1 MPVGAP
7 LKLPAHVAD
16 RAGKA
21 GLRLGD
27 HDGAHRGRI
36 EFRGLH
42 QAAIWG
48 SSRLFSLSFS
58 LSVLARVF
66 TTRNGSQETHGK
78 GLDAGGGSTPCQAR

>member
-7 LKLPAHVAD
+7 LKLPVQAAD
-16 RAGKA
+16 RAGQA

-36 EFRGLH
+36 GFRGVH
-42 QAAIWG
+42 QAAVWG
-48 SSRLFSLSFS
+48 RSRLFS

-66 TTRNGSQETHGK
+66 TTRNGPQESHGT
-78 GLDAGGGSTPCQAR
+78 GLDAGGGSAARQAR